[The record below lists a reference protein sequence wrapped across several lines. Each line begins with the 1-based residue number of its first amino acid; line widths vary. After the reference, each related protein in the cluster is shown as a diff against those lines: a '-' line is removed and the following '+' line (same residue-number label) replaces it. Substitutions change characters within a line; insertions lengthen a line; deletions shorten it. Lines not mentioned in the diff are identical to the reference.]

1 LKEIFAYETLSET
14 NWNASRDISAP
25 FVPDCFVNVENN
37 QNVKLE
43 AMKLYASQ
51 LRQFPEERSVEAIDA
66 LARHRGAT
74 VDVVA
79 AEAFLT
85 VRRVL

>member
-14 NWNASRDISAP
+14 NWNAFRDISAP